1 MKREVLI
8 AKKALYEA
16 KKAEIATET
25 YEAEISAELEAYKAQ
40 LVKKYEDIRKA
51 DEAKVNNYLELLDEL
66 LSEVDDVETTQ
77 TIE

>member
-25 YEAEISAELEAYKAQ
+25 YEAEISAELETYKAQ

-51 DEAKVNNYLELLDEL
+51 DEAKADNYLELLDEL